1 MKVKV
6 TKRVVFHKIAD
17 VTIDVPDN
25 ISKSE
30 MDEWL
35 LMNENE
41 WIFKVDR
48 KLGFMDDEVNEVQEV
63 NGVKFGFGLG
73 DGMVDEDAE
82 VEERYDILD
91 ENGKSIYGGHI

>member
-17 VTIDVPDN
+17 VTIDVSDN

-48 KLGFMDDEVNEVQEV
+48 KLGFMNDEVNEVQEV

-91 ENGKSIYGGHI
+91 ENGKPIYGGHI

>member
-1 MKVKV
+1 MKVKI

-17 VTIDVPDN
+17 ITIDVPDN
-25 ISKSE
+25 ISKFE

-48 KLGFMDDEVNEVQEV
+48 KLGFVEDEVNEVQKVSEAE
-63 NGVKFGFGLG
+63 FGFGLG

-82 VEERYDILD
+82 VEERFDILD
-91 ENGKSIYGGHI
+91 DNGKPIYGGHI

>member
-1 MKVKV
+1 MKVKI

-82 VEERYDILD
+82 VEERFDILD

>member
-6 TKRVVFHKIAD
+6 TKRVVFHKVED

-25 ISKSE
+25 ISKDKMS
-30 MDEWL
+30 EWL

-41 WIFKVDR
+41 WIFEVDR

-91 ENGKSIYGGHI
+91 ENGKPIYGGHI

>member
-91 ENGKSIYGGHI
+91 ENGEPIYGGHI

>member
-17 VTIDVPDN
+17 TTVDVPDN

-30 MDEWL
+30 LGEWL

-41 WIFKVDR
+41 WIFKVDG
-48 KLGFMDDEVNEVQEV
+48 KLGFMEDEVNEVQEV
-63 NGVKFGFGLG
+63 SEAKFGFGLG
-73 DGMVDEDAE
+73 NGMVDVYAE

-91 ENGKSIYGGHI
+91 DKGNPTFGRHI

>member
-6 TKRVVFHKIAD
+6 TKRVVFHKVED

-25 ISKSE
+25 ISKDKMS
-30 MDEWL
+30 EWL

-41 WIFKVDR
+41 WIFEVDR
-48 KLGFMDDEVNEVQEV
+48 KLGFMNDEVNEVQEV
-63 NGVKFGFGLG
+63 SEVKFGFGLG
-73 DGMVDEDAE
+73 DGMIDEDAE

-91 ENGKSIYGGHI
+91 ENGETIYGGHI

>member
-48 KLGFMDDEVNEVQEV
+48 KLGFMNDEVNEVQEV

-91 ENGKSIYGGHI
+91 ENGKPIYGGHI

>member
-6 TKRVVFHKIAD
+6 IKRVVFHKIAD

-82 VEERYDILD
+82 VEERFEILD
-91 ENGKSIYGGHI
+91 DKGNPTFRGHI